1 MIKALRKITEKL
13 YYFKDGEKIR
23 GANQDMSGDYFQLI
37 GDCSGLFGDC
47 SGLVGDCTGVSG
59 YCTGV
64 KGDIDF
70 YSIVGKERQTGINIA
85 DLIGG

>member
-1 MIKALRKITEKL
+1 
-13 YYFKDGEKIR
+13 
-23 GANQDMSGDYFQLI
+23 
-37 GDCSGLFGDC
+37 
-47 SGLVGDCTGVSG
+47 VSG